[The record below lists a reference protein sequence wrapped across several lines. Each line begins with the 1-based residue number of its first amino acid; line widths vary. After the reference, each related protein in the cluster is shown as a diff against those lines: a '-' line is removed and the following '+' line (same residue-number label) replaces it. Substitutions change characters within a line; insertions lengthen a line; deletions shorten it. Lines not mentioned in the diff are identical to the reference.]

1 MIKLNRMDE
10 DRTFS
15 LNVTLQV
22 KKNRLEVILPQHH
35 EKLILLTLC
44 DRSIESLIKKGLQRS
59 DLRVFVF
66 DKEVVEIHQM
76 KPVERPRGAY
86 QLMEYRVTLKV
97 QTVINHGVS
106 Q

>member
-1 MIKLNRMDE
+1 MIQRNRMDE

-35 EKLILLTLC
+35 ENLILLTLS
-44 DRSIESLIKKGLQRS
+44 DQSIESLIKKGLQRS

-66 DKEVVEIHQM
+66 DKELIEIHQM
-76 KPVERPRGAY
+76 KPIERPRGAY
-86 QLMEYRVTLKV
+86 QMMEYRITLKV
-97 QTVINHGVS
+97 RTTINYVMGV
-106 Q
+106 